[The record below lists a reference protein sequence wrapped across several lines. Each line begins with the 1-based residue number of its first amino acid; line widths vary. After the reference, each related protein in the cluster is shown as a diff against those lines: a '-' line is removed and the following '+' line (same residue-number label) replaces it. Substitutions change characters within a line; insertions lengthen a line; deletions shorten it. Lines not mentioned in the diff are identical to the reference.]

1 MVNKNADPAAHELA
15 RKTRAAAKKAAELEQ
30 AAEARRARR
39 EMRRQVRRA
48 RMALIAETVAA
59 GWGFMLRDVGGL
71 AGVGLVSYGAWDAY
85 HPAGFIVGG
94 ALLLAGAWIAAAKDN
109 G

>member
-1 MVNKNADPAAHELA
+1 MVNKNADPAASERA
-15 RKTRAAAKKAAELEQ
+15 RKARAAAKKAADLQ
-30 AAEARRARR
+30 HAAEARRVRR
-39 EMRRQVRRA
+39 ELRRQARRA

-71 AGVGLVSYGAWDAY
+71 AGVGLVSYGAWEAY
-85 HPAGFIVGG
+85 HPAGYIVGG